1 MNLVAKRLPGYYF
14 DGEREG
20 YAILID
26 GKKVGAITRQ
36 SEYTVR
42 RDTDREWD
50 AHISVGKMTIGTAGT
65 NLSTPDLRRML
76 TMVRSKVESLP
87 KQVLKDFL
95 AKAPVWSEE
104 DEA

>member
-1 MNLVAKRLPGYYF
+1 MQLVAKRLPGYYF

-20 YAILID
+20 YAILIE
-26 GKKVGAITRQ
+26 GKKIGCVTRQ

-65 NLSTPDLRRML
+65 NLSTPDLRQML
-76 TMVRSKVESLP
+76 TMVRSKVERLP
-87 KQVLKDFL
+87 KHVLQDFL
-95 AKAPVWSEE
+95 ATAPLWSEE